1 MELVTDTQVRGKLSE
16 VSKRFLALPQ
26 RELTEAVLGLSATR
40 KSLPAWLFYDAT
52 GSALFEQITELPEY
66 YLTRT
71 ERALLTKYSDEILE
85 LASSGKS
92 LSISELGSGAA
103 AKTGILLQV
112 AIRRQGLVFYQPIDV
127 SKVSLDTA
135 RENINQRIPGVT
147 VLPQLSN
154 YVIEPIQL
162 ERHAGKKALVL
173 YIGSSISNVFKVE
186 SLLILPRVV

>member
-1 MELVTDTQVRGKLSE
+1 MELVTETEVCGKLSE
-16 VSKRFLALPQ
+16 VSERFLAPPE

-71 ERALLTKYSDEILE
+71 ERALLTSYSHEILE
-85 LASSGKS
+85 LASAGKS
-92 LSISELGSGAA
+92 LSMSELESGTAA
-103 AKTGILLQV
+103 NTGILLQAAV
-112 AIRRQGLVFYQPIDV
+112 RRQGLVFYQPIDV
-127 SKVSLDTA
+127 SKVSLGTA
-135 RENINQRIPGVT
+135 REYINQRIPGVT
-147 VLPQLSN
+147 VVAQFAN

-173 YIGSSISNVFKVE
+173 YIGSRI
-186 SLLILPRVV
+186 